1 MDSRKS
7 NIEHPKAVASRI
19 KPARA
24 AWIVGL
30 MLLVVGPIFPLNPES
45 PSRPEGSA
53 DLLSIRIVPENVT
66 IRGAHGSQ
74 RFLVLGTFAD
84 RMERDLTAAS
94 RLTVAD
100 SQLIAIGERGLAR
113 PLTDGTT
120 QLKAEFEGHAATS
133 AIKIVDSQKG
143 RPFNF
148 QRDIGGILTE
158 KGCNGSYC
166 HGGVKG
172 KGGFKLSLNALYAH
186 EDYKWIING
195 GTFQVLTPEPAG
207 ELIPRINLEQPD
219 QSLLLLKPTFKIPHG
234 GGKLIKLDDAEYQTL
249 LNWIREGGRYTD
261 ESEDHVEVV
270 GIEVF
275 PKEAVLD
282 LEGKRQILV
291 TASLLNGEREDY
303 THQVH
308 YKSNNGDVAKV
319 TDEGQVKAVAPGET
333 TVVIRAAGHQTT
345 ATVGVI
351 SEPIP
356 DYPDFPRANFIDEH
370 VFAKLRRFHIL
381 PSELSDDGEF
391 LRRVCLDVA
400 GRLPPA
406 HRVKEFLADPDPDK
420 REKLIEVLLESPE
433 YAEYWTWRLADVTRV
448 ALYASGYSNK
458 GAQYYWEWVRDSIDR
473 NKPYDQI
480 AKERIAAQ
488 GQGMRNPSYHFAA
501 ADNFVALPQPETVMG
516 EQMRVFTGRRFECAQ
531 CHNHPFEPWSQN
543 QFWGLTAYFGQLA
556 GFRVETGPDDFKG
569 ILVDTPG
576 GAYGDRGQGGPIIHP
591 RTKEQVA
598 PAFLDGTPLPETKG
612 MDPRMELAERIVAHP
627 FFAEAAVNR
636 TWSYFFGK
644 GLVNPVDD
652 FRTTNPPTHPDLLQ
666 ALAADFRES
675 GYDLKHLIRTIVN
688 SRTYQLSN
696 RPNASNVTDET
707 NYSRTMARP
716 LDAEVLL
723 DAVSD
728 VVDIPEVFTRVSM
741 GTSTLPA
748 GTRAVQLKTSDAVG
762 SLFMD
767 VFGRPDRQSIPEREG
782 KASVT
787 QAMHML
793 AGVTYTDK
801 LSGAGG
807 RVDRLLNQW
816 AGDHEI
822 IEELSLAA
830 LTRYPTEEELTIL
843 GELIHRRT
851 SSLSHANF
859 GRVESR
865 KRAVEDMVWGL
876 ISSREFAYNH

>member
-1 MDSRKS
+1 MDSRKLNMNS
-7 NIEHPKAVASRI
+7 QTAVGDRI
-19 KPARA
+19 KFAKV
-24 AWIVGL
+24 AWVVGL
-30 MLLVVGPIFPLNPES
+30 MLLVGGLISPLNAES
-45 PSRPEGSA
+45 PSHPEGSP

-66 IRGAHGSQ
+66 IRGAYGTQ

-84 RMERDLTAAS
+84 RMERDLTAAC
-94 RLTVAD
+94 RLTIAD
-100 SQLIAIGERGLAR
+100 SKLAAIGERGLAR
-113 PLTDGTT
+113 PLSDGAT

-133 AIKIVDSQKG
+133 EIKIIDSEKQ

-172 KGGFKLSLNALYAH
+172 KGGFKLSLNALYSH
-186 EDYKWIING
+186 EDYKWIVNG
-195 GTFQVLTPEPAG
+195 GTFQVLSPEPAG
-207 ELIPRINLEQPD
+207 ELNPRINLEQPD
-219 QSLLLLKPTFKIPHG
+219 QSLLLLKPTFTIPHG
-234 GGKLIKLDDAEYQTL
+234 GGELISLDDSEYQTL
-249 LNWIREGGRYTD
+249 LKWIRDGGRYTD
-261 ESEDHVEVV
+261 EAENHVEVV

-275 PKEAVLD
+275 PKEVVLD
-282 LEGKRQILV
+282 LEGTRQILV
-291 TASLLNGEREDY
+291 TASLSNGEREDY
-303 THQVH
+303 TNQVH
-308 YKSNNGDVAKV
+308 YKAINGDVAKV

-333 TVVIRAAGHQTT
+333 TLVIRAAGHQTT

-351 SEPIP
+351 SEPIT
-356 DYPDFPRANFIDEH
+356 DYPEFPRANFIDDL

-381 PSELSDDGEF
+381 PSELSSDGEF

-400 GRLPPA
+400 GRLPPT

-488 GQGMRNPSYHFAA
+488 GQGMRNASYHFAA
-501 ADNFVALPQPETVMG
+501 ADNFVALPLPETMMG

-556 GFRVETGPDDFKG
+556 GVRVEHGEDFKG

-576 GAYGDRGQGGPIIHP
+576 GGYGDRGQGGPIIHP
-591 RTKEQVA
+591 RTKEHVA
-598 PAFLDGTPLPETKG
+598 PSFLDGTPLSATRG
-612 MDPRMELAERIVAHP
+612 IDPRMELAERIVAHP

-675 GYDLKHLIRTIVN
+675 GYDLKHLIRSIVQ

-696 RPNASNVTDET
+696 RPNASNLADET
-707 NYSRTMARP
+707 NYSRSVVRP

-741 GTSTLPA
+741 GSSTLPA
-748 GTRAVQLKTSDAVG
+748 GTRAIQLKTSDAVG

-767 VFGRPDRQSIPEREG
+767 VYGRPDRQSIPDREG
-782 KASVT
+782 KANVT

-793 AGVTYTDK
+793 AGVTYTEK
-801 LSGAGG
+801 LAGAGG
-807 RVDRLLNQW
+807 RVDRLLNRW

-830 LTRYPTEEELTIL
+830 LTRYPTEEELITL
-843 GELIHRRT
+843 GELVHRRS
-851 SSLSHANF
+851 SSLRHANF

-865 KRAVEDMVWGL
+865 KRAFEDMIWGL